1 MLLRF
6 HFRFCFRSVLKA
18 SLIALVLIVISLQT
32 DGSCPKNC
40 NGHGECSPYSSTRGW
55 GTVNNGSATC
65 ECQANYRGPDCSIS
79 KSLVF
84 FSLSFWFTSLSPL
97 LGSSFCYLILSVYCF
112 VCMYAVRFFIPT
124 IQFTSFH
131 IIWLTYHID
140 DNTCINHY
148 LIILRGVSNGDSTG

>member
-1 MLLRF
+1 MKGFIWVFLFPFYLALVQGGGREMLLRF

-84 FSLSFWFTSLSPL
+84 FFSLFLIHFTVSPL
-97 LGSSFCYLILSVYCF
+97 
-112 VCMYAVRFFIPT
+112 RFF
-124 IQFTSFH
+124 FLLF
-131 IIWLTYHID
+131 
-140 DNTCINHY
+140 
-148 LIILRGVSNGDSTG
+148 DS